1 LLNPGGVFLGDKKMS
16 ERIAKIKEDLA
27 DGRRYLNNV
36 FDQVGDR
43 WDTQVYSEG
52 AAWTVKQL
60 AIHLMITD
68 KGHNNML
75 KGIDS
80 GEETVPAD
88 FDLERFNRRSVEKR
102 ADTPI
107 DEVRSSLATTAA
119 EREAW
124 LDTIDEATLDK
135 KGRHGTMRIL
145 TIEQILGVVALHD
158 RDHAADIARVLNI
171 S

>member
-1 LLNPGGVFLGDKKMS
+1 MLMVLFLGDKKMS

-27 DGRRYLNNV
+27 DGRRYLNSV

-52 AAWTVKQL
+52 AAWTAKQL

-68 KGHNNML
+68 KGHNNTL
-75 KGIDS
+75 KGIAT
-80 GEETVPAD
+80 GEEIIPAD

-102 ADTPI
+102 AEASI
-107 DEVRSSLATTAA
+107 EEIRSSLATTAA
-119 EREAW
+119 EREEW
-124 LDTIDEATLDK
+124 LDTLDDATLDK
-135 KGRHGTMRIL
+135 EGRHGSMKIL
-145 TIEQILGVVALHD
+145 SIEKILSVVANHD